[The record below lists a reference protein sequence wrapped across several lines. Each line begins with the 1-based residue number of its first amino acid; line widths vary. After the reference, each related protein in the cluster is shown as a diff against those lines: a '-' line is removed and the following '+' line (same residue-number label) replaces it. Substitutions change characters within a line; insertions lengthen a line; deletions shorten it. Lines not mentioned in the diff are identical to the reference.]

1 MERLTLSDEARQSL
15 EERLRILEE
24 ERIPRLENEVTD
36 ARDPSTV
43 ATLSEARQQAAH
55 LRHALTLAVPLEDA
69 PHDPTIVELG
79 DTVRLRG
86 VGSSTVEEF
95 TLVGELEARLL
106 YRYGVRSTGGTSVSS
121 VVRLSEVDPA
131 RQAHGCDDHHDPRK
145 VIELEQPVDVVSVDP
160 GPLGDLLPRVSA
172 HTSASIENSPGSGT
186 DQSGPTKHNPRSAAR
201 RVAGILRSHGENLV
215 RWKGSP
221 PIRT

>member
-1 MERLTLSDEARQSL
+1 MERPTLSDEARQSL

-36 ARDPSTV
+36 ASDPSTV

-69 PHDPTIVELG
+69 LHDPTIVELG

-95 TLVGELEARLL
+95 TLVGELEARLDDTWL
-106 YRYGVRSTGGTSVSS
+106 SVQSPIGGALLGSRAGE
-121 VVRLSEVDPA
+121 VVEIS
-131 RQAHGCDDHHDPRK
+131 
-145 VIELEQPVDVVSVDP
+145 
-160 GPLGDLLPRVSA
+160 
-172 HTSASIENSPGSGT
+172 SPGGRV
-186 DQSGPTKHNPRSAAR
+186 KYEVLNIERRSR
-201 RVAGILRSHGENLV
+201 
-215 RWKGSP
+215 K
-221 PIRT
+221 